1 MLKLSPAVTVNNV
14 PGAYKDTVNSYIVFP
29 DSDDKNTFY
38 AMAEK
43 PTYLSDNG
51 VPNFNLTW
59 YFGSGVKAG
68 GICTMTVALPM
79 PDTDNALVK
88 SKFVDAIKGDTS
100 SSTIAKS
107 TLALCKAIDANDVAK
122 VAALKA
128 ELGFNDEAAAKK
140 KAAWDG
146 SDKWEQF
153 LPDTDNIKISPILYK
168 TGSVVVQAFANKE
181 AYDGQTPT
189 FTGAFETTPSD
200 FNSNAA
206 VITFNLSDLG
216 ANLFWHGLG
225 GWAFDQA
232 TKPDAY
238 DAAAGASS
246 VLSVVYNVTF
256 DGLLPEAK
264 ATVSLK
270 HEILA
275 KLNIEEQ
282 VKKGAWGRTYR
293 QEVVR
298 GKEFND
304 AINSATDIVLPAV
317 ASPTDKKN
325 VQELLTD
332 WAAKQ
337 LEVMTQAQLPSV
349 SLADLKIE
357 DVRQIKSVQEQE
369 RTYRLTQ
376 AVTLPK
382 SPQAQLSK
390 INALVDEK
398 TVKSVFQLINLNDVP
413 HIKVDLTVRPP
424 SIDYMKARQIDR
436 FVVTQLSFAGQK
448 LLNKDGQEVASIEY
462 LMSKDQ
468 PASETLNGVFG
479 RESRDKTIQ
488 YSYLV
493 AYNDGTPPYRV
504 SGASQTDNNYL
515 DLGGVDIG
523 VLSVSLDATG
533 LPWDVISSAKVDLQY
548 ADWEKSI
555 ALKKDTAP
563 ALITKPFGQT
573 MNQPLRYKVTLT
585 LTAGTPIVGEV
596 VEIMPK
602 HGHAEITLQNPLGN
616 MIDPITFALDTG
628 VTKAQLRVE
637 YTLRGTGTPDRIFNQ
652 LVQLDSS
659 KDAGKFVWNVPRQ
672 SNRAPAMRVTKARV
686 TSAAGTKDLTDLSEG
701 ALDPLDTQASITVLA
716 DGLSNF

>member
-14 PGAYKDTVNSYIVFP
+14 PGAFKDTVNSYIVFP
-29 DSDDKNTFY
+29 DSEDKNTFY

-43 PTYLSDNG
+43 PTYLSDQG
-51 VPNFNLTW
+51 TPSFNLTW

-79 PDTDNALVK
+79 PDSDNALVK
-88 SKFVDAIKGDTS
+88 SKFVDAITGDTT
-100 SSTIAKS
+100 SSTIAKT
-107 TLALCKAIDANDVAK
+107 TLALCKAMDANDAAK
-122 VAALKA
+122 VASLKA
-128 ELGFNDEAAAKK
+128 DLGFNDEAAAKK
-140 KAAWDG
+140 KATWDG
-146 SDKWEQF
+146 TDKWEQF
-153 LPDTDNIKISPILYK
+153 LPDTNNIKIAPIPFK
-168 TGSVVVQAFANKE
+168 TGTVVVQAFANKE
-181 AYDGQTPT
+181 AYDGQNPT
-189 FTGAFETTPSD
+189 FTGAFETTPSL

-225 GWAFDQA
+225 GWAFDQP
-232 TKPDAY
+232 TKPEAY
-238 DAAAGASS
+238 DAVAGASS
-246 VLSVVYNVTF
+246 VLSVIYNVTF

-270 HEILA
+270 HEVLA

-282 VKKGAWGRTYR
+282 VKTGAWGRTYR

-317 ASPTDKKN
+317 ASPTDKQN
-325 VQELLTD
+325 VQDLLTE

-337 LEVMTQAQLPSV
+337 LEIMTQAQLPSV
-349 SLADLKIE
+349 SLSDLRIE
-357 DVRQIKSVQEQE
+357 DVRQIKQVQEQE
-369 RTYRLTQ
+369 RTYKLTQ

-390 INALVDEK
+390 INGLVDEK
-398 TVKSVFQLINLNDVP
+398 TVKNVFQLINLNDVP
-413 HIKVDLTVRPP
+413 HIRVDLTVRPP
-424 SIDYMKARQIDR
+424 NIDYMKARQIDR

-448 LLNKDGQEVASIEY
+448 LLNKDAKEVASIEY
-462 LMSKDQ
+462 LMTKDQ
-468 PASETLNGVFG
+468 PNSEILNGVFG
-479 RESRDKTIQ
+479 KETKDKTIE

-493 AYNDGTPPYRV
+493 AYSDGTPPFRV

-533 LPWDVISSAKVDLQY
+533 LPWDVISSAKVDLKY

-555 ALKKDTAP
+555 ALKKDSAP
-563 ALITKPFGQT
+563 VLITKPFGQ
-573 MNQPLRYKVTLT
+573 MMGQPLSYKVTLT
-585 LTAGTPIVGEV
+585 LTAGMPIVGELV
-596 VEIMPK
+596 QVTPK
-602 HGHAEITLQNPLGN
+602 RGHAEISLQNPLGN
-616 MIDPITFALDTG
+616 MIDPITFSLDAG

-637 YTLRGTGTPDRIFNQ
+637 YTLRSSGTPDRIFNQ

-659 KDAGKFVWNVPRQ
+659 KDSGKFVWNVPRQ
-672 SNRAPAMRVTKARV
+672 SDKRPAMRVTKVRV

-701 ALDPLDTQASITVLA
+701 TLDPLDTQASITVLA
-716 DGLSNF
+716 DRLSNF

>member
-1 MLKLSPAVTVNNV
+1 
-14 PGAYKDTVNSYIVFP
+14 
-29 DSDDKNTFY
+29 
-38 AMAEK
+38 MAEK
-43 PTYLSDNG
+43 PTYLSDKG
-51 VPNFNLTW
+51 TPSFNLTW

-79 PDTDNALVK
+79 PDTDNPQVK
-88 SKFVDAIKGDTS
+88 SKFVDAIRGDTS
-100 SSTIAKS
+100 TSTIAKT
-107 TLALCKAIDANDVAK
+107 TLALCKAMDANDATK
-122 VAALKA
+122 VASLKA
-128 ELGFNDEAAAKK
+128 ELGFNDEAAAKR
-140 KAAWDG
+140 KATWDG
-146 SDKWEQF
+146 SDQWEQF
-153 LPDTDNIKISPILYK
+153 LPDSNIKIAPILYTSGK
-168 TGSVVVQAFANKE
+168 VVVQAFANKE
-181 AYDGQTPT
+181 AYDGHTPT
-189 FTGAFETTPSD
+189 FTGAFETTPSQ

-225 GWAFDQA
+225 GWAFDQP
-232 TKPDAY
+232 TKPEAY
-238 DAAAGASS
+238 DVAAGASS
-246 VLSVVYNVTF
+246 VLTVVYTVTF
-256 DGLLPEAK
+256 DGLLPEAR

-270 HEILA
+270 HEVLA

-282 VKKGAWGRTYR
+282 VKTGAWGRTYR

-304 AINSATDIVLPAV
+304 AINSATEIVLPAV
-317 ASPTDKKN
+317 ASPNDKKN

-349 SLADLKIE
+349 SLADLRIE
-357 DVRQIKSVQEQE
+357 DVRQIKTVQEQA
-369 RTYRLTQ
+369 RTYKLTQ

-398 TVKSVFQLINLNDVP
+398 TVRNVFQLINLNDVP

-424 SIDYMKARQIDR
+424 NIDYMKTRQIDR
-436 FVVTQLSFAGQK
+436 FVVTQLTFAGQK
-448 LLNKDGQEVASIEY
+448 LLNKDAKEVASIEY

-468 PASETLNGVFG
+468 PNSEILNGVFG
-479 RESRDKTIQ
+479 RDTKDKTIQ

-493 AYNDGTPPYRV
+493 SYNDGTPPFRV
-504 SGASQTDNNYL
+504 SAASQTDNNYL

-533 LPWDVISSAKVDLQY
+533 LPWDVISSAKVDLRY

-555 ALKKDTAP
+555 ALKKDSAP
-563 ALITKPFGQT
+563 VLITKPFGQT
-573 MNQPLRYKVTLT
+573 MSQPLSYKVTLT
-585 LTAGTPIVGEV
+585 LTAGMPIVGEV
-596 VEIMPK
+596 VEVMPK

-616 MIDPITFALDTG
+616 MIDPITFTLEAG

-637 YTLRGTGTPDRIFNQ
+637 YTLRSSGTPDRIFNQ

-659 KDAGKFVWNVPRQ
+659 KDSGKFVWNVPRQ
-672 SNRAPAMRVTKARV
+672 SNRPPAMRVTKARV
-686 TSAAGTKDLTDLSEG
+686 TSAAGVKDLTDLSQG